1 MASSR
6 PSYERNSNELF
17 SSSDKRG
24 KFGAP
29 KLVVVGL
36 LQLEIELVKN
46 DDAFW
51 NLKKES
57 GLFMSFLKIIMLLV
71 LDIYFYILKM
81 SLFTHTL

>member
-57 GLFMSFLKIIMLLV
+57 GPILDLCNIRIIFKDVAVIHL
-71 LDIYFYILKM
+71 YFDFD
-81 SLFTHTL
+81 SL

>member
-1 MASSR
+1 MTMASSW

-57 GLFMSFLKIIMLLV
+57 GQILDLCNTVKSLLV
-71 LDIYFYILKM
+71 GALE
-81 SLFTHTL
+81 

>member
-1 MASSR
+1 MTTMASSR

-57 GLFMSFLKIIMLLV
+57 GLI
-71 LDIYFYILKM
+71 LDIGVI
-81 SLFTHTL
+81 

>member
-1 MASSR
+1 MTMASSW

-57 GLFMSFLKIIMLLV
+57 GLIQNVGVCNIKIIFKDV
-71 LDIYFYILKM
+71 AV
-81 SLFTHTL
+81 SL